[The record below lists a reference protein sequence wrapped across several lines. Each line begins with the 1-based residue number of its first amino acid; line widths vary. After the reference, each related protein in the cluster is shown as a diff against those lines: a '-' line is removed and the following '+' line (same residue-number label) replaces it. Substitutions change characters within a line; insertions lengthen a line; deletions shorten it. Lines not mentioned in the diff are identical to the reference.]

1 MTQLPPSVTRSNA
14 SRHVYR
20 ITARRDISSHDTQRA
35 RWRRIRAPHART
47 PAPILRIESNAI
59 AIVVDD
65 AADDAVA
72 HASRAHTYLR
82 IIDELLTPVAG
93 RNRHGA
99 DAWCEV
105 APFAEIV
112 GHLGV

>member
-1 MTQLPPSVTRSNA
+1 V
-14 SRHVYR
+14 
-20 ITARRDISSHDTQRA
+20 
-35 RWRRIRAPHART
+35 RWRRVRAPHAHT

-59 AIVVDD
+59 AIAIAD
-65 AADDAVA
+65 ASADAVA
-72 HASRAHTYLR
+72 HTSRAHAYLR
-82 IIDELLTPVAG
+82 VIDELLTPVAG

-105 APFAEIV
+105 APFAEHV